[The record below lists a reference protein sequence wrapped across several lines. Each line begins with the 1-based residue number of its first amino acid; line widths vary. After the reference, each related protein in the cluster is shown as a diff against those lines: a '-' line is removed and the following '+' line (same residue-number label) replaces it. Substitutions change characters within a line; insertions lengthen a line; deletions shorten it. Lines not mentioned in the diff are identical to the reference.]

1 MLREDLIECSKSG
14 FNLPILIV
22 RKKQGGIRICIDSR
36 CLSKH
41 IVKIRLPLPAI
52 NDLIRKLGSS
62 KIFCII
68 DLKSAF
74 GDTNTRPLNTGP
86 GRKRRIKLLPE

>member
-1 MLREDLIECSKSG
+1 MGYTDAIFYEILNEGPKSIFITPYRSTVLEESEVDNDIRDMLNEDLTECYKSG

-22 RKKQGGIRICIDSR
+22 KKKQKGIRICLDSR

-52 NDLIRKLGSS
+52 NDLI
-62 KIFCII
+62 
-68 DLKSAF
+68 
-74 GDTNTRPLNTGP
+74 
-86 GRKRRIKLLPE
+86 